1 MNKTFIALAIAVFGL
16 AGCAPVVK
24 PMMTPDG
31 QKGFLVS
38 CDGSAD
44 NWTSCYAAAT
54 QACGGQYT
62 VLDRSETSTPT
73 GYGPLV
79 RRHLIAQCKR

>member
-1 MNKTFIALAIAVFGL
+1 MHKVFIAAALITLGA

-24 PMMTPDG
+24 PMTTPDG

-44 NWTSCYAAAT
+44 DWASCYSAAT

-62 VLDRSETSTPT
+62 VLDRTETSTPT

-79 RRHLIAQCKR
+79 RRNLIAQCKK